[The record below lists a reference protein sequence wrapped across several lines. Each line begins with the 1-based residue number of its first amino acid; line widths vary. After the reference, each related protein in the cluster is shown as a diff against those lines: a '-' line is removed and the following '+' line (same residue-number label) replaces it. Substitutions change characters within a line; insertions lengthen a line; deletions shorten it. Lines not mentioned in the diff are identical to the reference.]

1 MYAAHVLVWFGTISR
16 EIYFVPYQQTQQAN
30 LKCFLT
36 GLAKRAVQETASCI
50 GVILNYV
57 FEYKRDD
64 VLSLK
69 F

>member
-1 MYAAHVLVWFGTISR
+1 MYAAHVLVWFGTISG
-16 EIYFVPYQQTQQAN
+16 EIYFVPYQQAN
-30 LKCFLT
+30 LKCLLT

-57 FEYKRDD
+57 FESKQDD

>member
-16 EIYFVPYQQTQQAN
+16 EIYFVQYQQAN

-57 FEYKRDD
+57 FESKQDD

>member
-16 EIYFVPYQQTQQAN
+16 EIYFVPCQPEN

-57 FEYKRDD
+57 FESKQDD
-64 VLSLK
+64 VLSFK

>member
-1 MYAAHVLVWFGTISR
+1 MYAAHVLVWFGTISG
-16 EIYFVPYQQTQQAN
+16 EIYFVPYQQAN
-30 LKCFLT
+30 LKCLLT
-36 GLAKRAVQETASCI
+36 DLAKRAVQETASCI

-57 FEYKRDD
+57 FESKQDD

>member
-16 EIYFVPYQQTQQAN
+16 AIYFVPYQQAN

-57 FEYKRDD
+57 FESKQDD